1 MAKVQVSQA
10 QVDAAMAV
18 HAQYYPDYTKDSLE
32 KAIRDILEA
41 GHQMSSITLDYW
53 MKPVAFGGKG
63 YGKPSGKPYK
73 TPHKVE
79 GNQRSRGAALLCG
92 WCGVVVKTTHPM
104 QTIEAQMV
112 HHLRTE
118 HKQTANEAKKLTA
131 LWLKAEGARQA
142 REASRAESFLP
153 AVAAPSPCGK
163 SCRGHKVKPRLTK

>member
-1 MAKVQVSQA
+1 MAKEQVSQA

-18 HAQYYPDYTKDSLE
+18 HAQYYPDYTRESLE
-32 KAIRDILEA
+32 KAIRGILEA

-73 TPHKVE
+73 TPSQHV
-79 GNQRSRGAALLCG
+79 GGALTCG

-118 HKQTANEAKKLTA
+118 HKQTANEAKKLTN
-131 LWLKAEGARQA
+131 LWLKAENERQHRGAHP
-142 REASRAESFLP
+142 FLP
-153 AVAAPSPCGK
+153 TVEAVSSPCGK